1 MSTQRPAL
9 RRVFLLI
16 SLTALCITAV
26 WSTSID
32 LRESR
37 HTGEPL
43 PVVTL
48 AQLAAQP
55 DLVSPVHLQGAV
67 PQFGRTVVQRHGCYR
82 TPCVYTLTPLYD
94 AAHPVGS
101 RVAVLSLVR
110 TFPGDVNEARHPFDP
125 RDPVI
130 EGEIEPDGLYP
141 GELQDLR
148 ARGVPADDATV
159 LFLRRAFNGRVPPA
173 DSVDVLIPWLIGLP
187 VTLVTALIALTG
199 LRPRQRQI

>member
-1 MSTQRPAL
+1 MLQRPAL

-16 SLTALCITAV
+16 SLTVLLFTAS
-26 WSTSID
+26 WSTSVY

-37 HTGEPL
+37 HSGELL
-43 PVVTL
+43 PVLTL

-55 DLVSPVHLQGAV
+55 TQITPVHLRGAV
-67 PQFGRTVVQRHGCYR
+67 PRFDQTLIQKHGCYR

-94 AAHPVGS
+94 AAHPLGS

-141 GELQDLR
+141 DELQDLR
-148 ARGVPADDATV
+148 AHGVPADDTTV

-187 VTLVTALIALTG
+187 VTLVTALIAFTS
-199 LRPRQRQI
+199 LRPRQRQV